1 MEAIEITSNQ
11 KMDKT
16 RNKNTIWTIYY
27 NVAKNENLILMDPSE
42 KIAFWKTV
50 LVYN

>member
-27 NVAKNENLILMDPSE
+27 NVAKMRIWFLMDRSE
-42 KIAFWKTV
+42 KLVFWKTV

>member
-27 NVAKNENLILMDPSE
+27 NVAKNENLIFDAP
-42 KIAFWKTV
+42 
-50 LVYN
+50 